1 MSMAQPAF
9 NVRHN
14 LAQSYMWSLVG
25 FGSAILVASLYKV
38 PFDRVDLRLLLLALL
53 VSASSLVAVRI
64 PRVSGRITVTDTF
77 IFLTMLLYGGET
89 AIVMSALEGVC
100 TTLLISKKPR
110 TILFNSAILATS
122 TFFTATVLTLAVG
135 PPTNIVTVGFSA
147 SFFIAI
153 CVMAII
159 QFVANSGLIAVEKSY
174 KIRESVWHTWKTY
187 YLWTSVTYF
196 AGAAAAGIIANLIN
210 TYGFYAVVATFP
222 IIVIIYFTYQTYLK
236 NIEASTAKIEVAR
249 RHVEEL
255 SGYVTELQR
264 SEEAREQLLVRAEK
278 ARSEAEA
285 ANQIKDEFLATL
297 SHELRTPLTSLLGW
311 SSILRQLE
319 HDPVLLKQ
327 GLEAIERN
335 ARTQARLIDD
345 LLDVS
350 RIVLGK
356 LHLNVQPTDFS
367 SVIQAAINVIRP
379 AAEAKV
385 IYLEY
390 RHQPGIATI
399 SGDSARL
406 QQIVWNLLSNA
417 VKFTPQHGHIEVTLE
432 RGNSHAKLKVTDTGQ
447 GIDPEFLPRVFD
459 RFRQADSSTTRNYGG
474 LGLGLAIVRHLVE
487 LHGGSVSADSAGR
500 GKGSTFSATFPVI
513 EERSVPLSPTLS
525 GETLRHDLQA
535 QALDGLR
542 VLLVDDEADARQLI
556 GAVIARTG
564 AEVKACESPD
574 EALQVLAEWRPDVL
588 MSDIAMPDED
598 GYSFIGKV
606 RSLPPEK
613 GGETPAAA
621 FTAYAR
627 EEDRKRALA
636 AGYQMHITKPVSS
649 GQLVAK
655 IAELAGRV
663 FRQHSPSSVNS
674 NPTCD
679 RSCKQDLQV
688 GNGARGFAEP
698 QRQD

>member
-1 MSMAQPAF
+1 MAQPAL
-9 NVRHN
+9 NHRHN
-14 LAQSYMWSLVG
+14 VAQLYMWSLVV
-25 FGSAILVASLYKV
+25 FGSAIILSSLFKA
-38 PFDRVDLRLLLLALL
+38 PFDRLDLRLLLLSLM
-53 VSASSLVAVRI
+53 VGSSSLVAVRI

-122 TFFTATVLTLAVG
+122 TFLTATVLTLVVG
-135 PPTNIVTVGFSA
+135 PPTDIVRVGFTA
-147 SFFIAI
+147 NFFIAI
-153 CVMAII
+153 CVMALV
-159 QFVANSGLIAVEKSY
+159 QYVANSGLIAVEKSY
-174 KIRESVWHTWKTY
+174 KISESVWYTWKTY

-196 AGAAAAGIIANLIN
+196 TGASAAGIIAHLIQ
-210 TYGFYAVVATFP
+210 TYGFYAVVATLP

-236 NIEASTAKIEVAR
+236 NIEASAAKTEVAR

-255 SGYVTELQR
+255 SGYIAELQR
-264 SEEAREQLLVRAEK
+264 SEEAREQLLVRAER
-278 ARSEAEA
+278 ARNEAEA
-285 ANQIKDEFLATL
+285 ANRIKDEFLATL

-319 HDPVLLKQ
+319 KDPSLLQQ

-335 ARTQARLIDD
+335 ARTQAQLIDD

-356 LHLNVQPTDFS
+356 LHLNVQPIDFS

-379 AAEAKV
+379 AADAKA
-385 IYLEY
+385 IHIEY

-399 SGDSARL
+399 SADAARL

-432 RGNSHAKLKVTDTGQ
+432 RDNSHATLEVRDTGE
-447 GIDPEFLPRVFD
+447 GISPEFLPRVFD
-459 RFRQADSSTTRNYGG
+459 RFRQADSSTTRTYGG

-487 LHGGSVSADSAGR
+487 LHGGSVSAESE
-500 GKGSTFSATFPVI
+500 GKGKGASFSASFPVMA
-513 EERSVPLSPTLS
+513 ERAEPLRSGLS
-525 GETLRHDLQA
+525 SDNLRHELQP
-535 QALDGLR
+535 LDGLR
-542 VLLVDDEADARQLI
+542 VLLVDDEEDARQI
-556 GAVIARTG
+556 ISTVIARTG
-564 AEVKACESPD
+564 AEVKACESAS
-574 EALQVLAEWRPDVL
+574 EALDLLVQWRPDVL

-598 GYSFIGKV
+598 GYSLIGKV
-606 RSLPPEK
+606 RSLSREQ

-627 EEDRKRALA
+627 DEDRKRALD
-636 AGYQMHITKPVSS
+636 AGYQMHISKPVSS
-649 GQLVAK
+649 VQLVSM
-655 IAELAGRV
+655 IARLAGRV
-663 FRQHSPSSVNS
+663 
-674 NPTCD
+674 T
-679 RSCKQDLQV
+679 
-688 GNGARGFAEP
+688 
-698 QRQD
+698 